1 MRNIGV
7 FTEECVYFKDKIQGS
22 SHKMLRYISYH
33 LLSVLKTSLWQCSSS
48 SSSVNVGGSWGGG
61 GGQQESKVWWVLTYV
76 MGSVGVFT
84 FHAAPALLF

>member
-22 SHKMLRYISYH
+22 SHKMRHYIIY

-48 SSSVNVGGSWGGG
+48 SSSINVGEVGGG
-61 GGQQESKVWWVLTYV
+61 GG
-76 MGSVGVFT
+76 G
-84 FHAAPALLF
+84 AAGI